1 LQVNPISPDGK
12 GWWTRSGAEATGGRV
27 PPVGWVRRVCIVG
40 RGTAGCR
47 GEGRRVAITS
57 GTFEDFYVQTVD
69 RVVGQLYVATGDLH
83 EAEEVVQEAF
93 VRAASRWARLE
104 RYDLPEA
111 WVRRVAM
118 NLARDRARWRR
129 RRTVLLRRIGEPPQ
143 VPAAS
148 VEALALA
155 DALRELPI
163 RHRQAIVLHYLVD
176 MPVEEVA
183 RTLLVPVGTVKSWL
197 ARGRRALAG
206 ALGERERTWSS

>member
-1 LQVNPISPDGK
+1 
-12 GWWTRSGAEATGGRV
+12 
-27 PPVGWVRRVCIVG
+27 VG
-40 RGTAGCR
+40 RA
-47 GEGRRVAITS
+47 AITS
-57 GTFEDFYVQTVD
+57 GRFEDFYAGTVD
-69 RVVGQLYVATGDLH
+69 RLVGQLFVITGDLH

-104 RYDLPEA
+104 RYDAPEA

-118 NLARDRARWRR
+118 HLVTDRARWRR
-129 RRTVLLRRIGEPPQ
+129 RRTVLLRRLGEPPQ

-155 DALRELPI
+155 DALRALPI
-163 RHRQAIVLHYLVD
+163 RHRQAIVLHYLVG

-183 RTLLVPVGTVKSWL
+183 RTLSVPGGTVKSWL

-206 ALGERERTWSS
+206 ALGEHEETWTR